1 VGVIGGYARDVLIV
15 TSVLLLRAA
24 ADGRREVLM
33 GLKKTGFG
41 AGMVNPPGGKVEAVE
56 TPAEGVARELQE
68 ETGMTVEVA
77 DLVPAADVLFRFPD
91 VPEWP
96 DLRLYFFTATRF
108 TGEPQE
114 TEEIAVN
121 WLPEGEIPYDRMW
134 ADTQLWLP
142 QVLAGEFVAM
152 DVVYAGRDTV
162 ASHARVGP
170 RA

>member
-1 VGVIGGYARDVLIV
+1 VLIV
-15 TSVLLLRAA
+15 TAVLLLRTA

-33 GLKKTGFG
+33 GPKKTGFG
-41 AGMVNPPGGKVEAVE
+41 AGLVNSPGGKVEAGE
-56 TPAEGVARELQE
+56 TPAEGVARELEE
-68 ETGMTVEVA
+68 ETGMTVGVA
-77 DLVPAADVLFRFPD
+77 DLVPAADVVFRFPD

-96 DLRLYFFTATRF
+96 DLRLFFFTATRF

-121 WLPEGEIPYDRMW
+121 WLPEREIPYDRMW
-134 ADTQLWLP
+134 DDTQLWLP
-142 QVLAGEFVAM
+142 QVLAGEFVVM

-162 ASHARVGP
+162 ASHTRVGP